1 MAVAVVVAVGAE
13 EVLAEGREVA
23 VCRDLLAGLRLDHQA
38 ACPEH
43 RDHRSAVPHR
53 LIDRVL
59 ELHVPTRELQAGRDL
74 QYSRE
79 LDPTLPPDRDWPG
92 AEASVLDHQLCRRC
106 APPPGLVQ
114 GQALD
119 LCHQRRRQFVQDP
132 ESQRESESEQGSPI
146 VRAIRYRGLEVAAQD
161 LVFPIRE
168 PDFRNERPI
177 VRKLWKTAE
186 AV

>member
-59 ELHVPTRELQAGRDL
+59 ELHVPTWELQAGRDL

-79 LDPTLPPDRDWPG
+79 LDPKLPPDRDWPG
-92 AEASVLDHQLCRRC
+92 AEASVLDHRHCRRR
-106 APPPGLVQ
+106 APPP
-114 GQALD
+114 
-119 LCHQRRRQFVQDP
+119 
-132 ESQRESESEQGSPI
+132 GSPI
-146 VRAIRYRGLEVAAQD
+146 VRALRYRGLEVAAQD

-168 PDFRNERPI
+168 PGFRNERPI

>member
-1 MAVAVVVAVGAE
+1 MAAVAVVAVEAAV
-13 EVLAEGREVA
+13 VLAAGREVA
-23 VCRDLLAGLRLDHQA
+23 VFLDLPAGLRLDHQV

-43 RDHRSAVPHR
+43 RDHRSAAPHR

-59 ELHVPTRELQAGRDL
+59 ELHVPTWELQVGRDL

-79 LDPTLPPDRDWPG
+79 LDPKLPPDRDWPG
-92 AEASVLDHQLCRRC
+92 AEASVLDHRHCRRR
-106 APPPGLVQ
+106 APPP
-114 GQALD
+114 
-119 LCHQRRRQFVQDP
+119 
-132 ESQRESESEQGSPI
+132 GSPI
-146 VRAIRYRGLEVAAQD
+146 VRALRYRGLEVAAQD

-168 PDFRNERPI
+168 PGFRNERPI

>member
-1 MAVAVVVAVGAE
+1 MAAAVVVAVGAE

-23 VCRDLLAGLRLDHQA
+23 VCRDLPAGLRLDHQA

-59 ELHVPTRELQAGRDL
+59 ELHVPTWELQAGRDL

-79 LDPTLPPDRDWPG
+79 LDPKLPPDRDWPG
-92 AEASVLDHQLCRRC
+92 AEVSVLDHRHCRRR
-106 APPPGLVQ
+106 APPP
-114 GQALD
+114 
-119 LCHQRRRQFVQDP
+119 
-132 ESQRESESEQGSPI
+132 GSPI
-146 VRAIRYRGLEVAAQD
+146 VRALRYRGLEVAAQD

-168 PDFRNERPI
+168 PGFRNERPI

>member
-1 MAVAVVVAVGAE
+1 MAAAVVVAVGAE

-23 VCRDLLAGLRLDHQA
+23 VCRDLPAGLRLDHQV

-43 RDHRSAVPHR
+43 RDHRSAAPHR

-59 ELHVPTRELQAGRDL
+59 ELHVPTWELQAGRAL

-79 LDPTLPPDRDWPG
+79 PDPGLPPDRGWPG
-92 AEASVLDHQLCRRC
+92 ASVLDQPHCRRRV
-106 APPPGLVQ
+106 PPPGLVQ

-132 ESQRESESEQGSPI
+132 GSQRESESEQGSPI
-146 VRAIRYRGLEVAAQD
+146 VRATRYRGLEVAAQD

>member
-1 MAVAVVVAVGAE
+1 MAAVAVVAVEAAV
-13 EVLAEGREVA
+13 VLAAGREVA
-23 VCRDLLAGLRLDHQA
+23 VFLDLPAGLRLDHQV

-43 RDHRSAVPHR
+43 RDHRSAAPHR

-59 ELHVPTRELQAGRDL
+59 ELHVPTWELQAGRDL

-79 LDPTLPPDRDWPG
+79 LDPKLPPDRDWPG
-92 AEASVLDHQLCRRC
+92 AEASVLDHRHCRRR
-106 APPPGLVQ
+106 APPP
-114 GQALD
+114 
-119 LCHQRRRQFVQDP
+119 
-132 ESQRESESEQGSPI
+132 GSPI
-146 VRAIRYRGLEVAAQD
+146 VRALRYRGLEVAAQD

-168 PDFRNERPI
+168 PGFRNERPI

>member
-1 MAVAVVVAVGAE
+1 MAAVAVVAVGAE

-23 VCRDLLAGLRLDHQA
+23 VCRDLPAGLRLVHQV

-43 RDHRSAVPHR
+43 RDHRSAAPHR

-59 ELHVPTRELQAGRDL
+59 ELHVPTWELQAGRAL

-79 LDPTLPPDRDWPG
+79 PDPGLPPDRGWPG
-92 AEASVLDHQLCRRC
+92 ASVLDHPHCRRRV
-106 APPPGLVQ
+106 PPPGL
-114 GQALD
+114 
-119 LCHQRRRQFVQDP
+119 
-132 ESQRESESEQGSPI
+132 PI
-146 VRAIRYRGLEVAAQD
+146 VRAIRYRGLEVATQD

>member
-13 EVLAEGREVA
+13 VVLAEGREVA
-23 VCRDLLAGLRLDHQA
+23 VCRDLPAGLRLDHQV

-43 RDHRSAVPHR
+43 RDHRSAAPHR

-59 ELHVPTRELQAGRDL
+59 ELHVPTWELQVGRDL

-79 LDPTLPPDRDWPG
+79 LDPKLPPDRDWPG
-92 AEASVLDHQLCRRC
+92 AEASVLDHRHCRRR
-106 APPPGLVQ
+106 APPP
-114 GQALD
+114 
-119 LCHQRRRQFVQDP
+119 
-132 ESQRESESEQGSPI
+132 GSPI
-146 VRAIRYRGLEVAAQD
+146 VRALRYRGLEVAAQD

-168 PDFRNERPI
+168 PGFRNERPI